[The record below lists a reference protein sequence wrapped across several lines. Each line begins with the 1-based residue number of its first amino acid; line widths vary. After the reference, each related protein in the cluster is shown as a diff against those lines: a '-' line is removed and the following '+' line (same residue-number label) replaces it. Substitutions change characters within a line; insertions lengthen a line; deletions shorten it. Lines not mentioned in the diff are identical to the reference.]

1 MQSLGADI
9 IIDYTSTRFEDVVQD
24 YDVVFDTLA
33 YEYMERTLGANSR
46 VLRLDGRGHYVHV
59 GGSNPSLNP
68 RDPGTDALGMSVPEA
83 RFGKYM
89 CVIYAL
95 FRQYTRLLSV

>member
-1 MQSLGADI
+1 M
-9 IIDYTSTRFEDVVQD
+9 QD

-33 YEYMERTLGANSR
+33 YEYMERTLSENSR

-68 RDPGTDALGMSVPEA
+68 GDPGTDMLAMSVPEA
-83 RFGKYM
+83 RVGMYM
-89 CVIYAL
+89 YICT
-95 FRQYTRLLSV
+95 FFHTSR